1 MAWASIAD
9 VEAILDED
17 EEPIPAS
24 GHVRERLATNLEEAT
39 DVVQGYLGRD
49 YTEEPEPDDGDV
61 PGDVP
66 GAVRRVVARVAMR
79 GFVEVDASPGVQ
91 SETNTMGPF
100 GYHINWSKEAVSGD
114 FYLTDTDR
122 LRLGKYR
129 LTTGRTVGHVA
140 AWSGE
145 AGFYA

>member
-1 MAWASIAD
+1 MAWANVDD
-9 VEAILDED
+9 VKVILDED
-17 EEPIPAS
+17 EEPIPDS
-24 GHVRERLATNLEEAT
+24 GHVRERLQRNLEEAT

-49 YTEEPEPDDGDV
+49 YADEPVDGV

-79 GFVEVDASPGVQ
+79 GFMEVDASPGMQ

-100 GYHINWSKEAVSGD
+100 GYHVNWSKEAVSGD
-114 FYLTDTDR
+114 FYLTDSDE
-122 LRLGKYR
+122 LRLSRYR
-129 LTTGRTVGHVA
+129 ATTGRTPGHVA

-145 AGFYA
+145 AGFYG